1 MMGPVGSEPHIFDWL
16 VLKRYNALPEPH
28 LWKGNEDDE
37 FNTTHE
43 PFASLPND
51 PSWEEAGGIPGEQIL
66 LMKQVSCPMPLI
78 LPIRAPNK
86 GTRAYLAATRVAMN
100 VNWRLW
106 FTLLTVGFVS
116 LFILLYILSCLGR

>member
-1 MMGPVGSEPHIFDWL
+1 M
-16 VLKRYNALPEPH
+16 H
-28 LWKGNEDDE
+28 LGKSNEDDE

-43 PFASLPND
+43 PFASLSNES
-51 PSWEEAGGIPGEQIL
+51 SWEDAGGIPGEQIL
-66 LMKQVSCPMPLI
+66 PMKQVSCPMPLI
-78 LPIRAPNK
+78 LPIRASNK